1 MWALADVA
9 AQEKRGGPMSGD
21 PNGQRPQPDRPRI
34 LLVEDDDRMLHVFDD
49 QLVPVG
55 IEVVAAKSKTAAEAL
70 IGGEYRLAVCDLQ
83 IPSHDG
89 WLDADV
95 AHGMSILG
103 QLRSQQ
109 PDVPVIVFSG
119 YSLATLPEGS
129 AVAGL
134 PFFTKSA
141 LPECLAEVK
150 MIVRMASD

>member
-1 MWALADVA
+1 
-9 AQEKRGGPMSGD
+9 MSGD
-21 PNGQRPQPDRPRI
+21 LNDRRPQPDRTSI
-34 LLVEDDDRMLHVFDD
+34 LLVEDDDRMIGVFGD
-49 QLVPVG
+49 QLVPLG

-95 AHGMSILG
+95 AHGMSILE
-103 QLRSQQ
+103 QLRSQR

-119 YSLATLPEGS
+119 YSLAMLPEGS

-150 MIVRMASD
+150 MGVRPAAGAGD

>member
-1 MWALADVA
+1 MIGIW
-9 AQEKRGGPMSGD
+9 SG
-21 PNGQRPQPDRPRI
+21 
-34 LLVEDDDRMLHVFDD
+34 
-49 QLVPVG
+49 QLVPLG
-55 IEVVAAKSKTAAEAL
+55 IEVVVAKSKSAAEDL

-95 AHGMSILG
+95 AHGVSILER
-103 QLRSQQ
+103 LCSQQ

-129 AVAGL
+129 AVTGL
-134 PFFTKSA
+134 PLFTKSA

-150 MIVRMASD
+150 MIVKPAAEAGA